1 MEIFWRP
8 KKLKKVPVRH
18 GDPMEN
24 HEQCSHPWIRAGD
37 ISLQPKPFTNLI
49 HILSDRIQH
58 FRNNTKAIFKA
69 AFTYRQN
76 YHGVFRVL
84 SDVLCKL
91 PFSILP
97 KAAWPQ
103 WPARLMHHHHLWH
116 HLQTSEYW
124 KVRISTTHRQIH
136 ELDSAT
142 KGNIRNR
149 AKSKHWFSA
158 KYCRFFAKYLPFH
171 TKTDFC
177 TNIRRIVGSLNPRE
191 NFSSLY

>member
-58 FRNNTKAIFKA
+58 FRNNMKAIFKA

-103 WPARLMHHHHLWH
+103 WPA
-116 HLQTSEYW
+116 SP
-124 KVRISTTHRQIH
+124 S
-136 ELDSAT
+136 DAS
-142 KGNIRNR
+142 
-149 AKSKHWFSA
+149 SSP
-158 KYCRFFAKYLPFH
+158 LPSL
-171 TKTDFC
+171 TDF
-177 TNIRRIVGSLNPRE
+177 RILKSQDFHHSSTDSRVR
-191 NFSSLY
+191 FSHKRQYQEQGKIVTLIFCQILQIFCKISAFSYKNRFLHKH